1 MKNPQNT
8 LVLEAEIMKIPH
20 NKAIRIGGKGILLYI
35 TIQFN
40 SEEEENGGGGEKLVL
55 MITVNLRHVSEASE
69 QLANYILYQVFQPF
83 RSKNS
88 SSCVTAR
95 GQIYRKETC

>member
-40 SEEEENGGGGEKLVL
+40 SEEEENGGGGER
-55 MITVNLRHVSEASE
+55 NW
-69 QLANYILYQVFQPF
+69 Y
-83 RSKNS
+83 
-88 SSCVTAR
+88 
-95 GQIYRKETC
+95 

>member
-20 NKAIRIGGKGILLYI
+20 KAVRIGGKGILLYI

-40 SEEEENGGGGEKLVL
+40 SEEEENGGGREIG
-55 MITVNLRHVSEASE
+55 INDH
-69 QLANYILYQVFQPF
+69 
-83 RSKNS
+83 SK
-88 SSCVTAR
+88 T
-95 GQIYRKETC
+95 ETCERSFRATSQLYIVSVFSALSV

>member
-1 MKNPQNT
+1 VKNPQNT

-40 SEEEENGGGGEKLVL
+40 SEEEENGGGGRE
-55 MITVNLRHVSEASE
+55 IGINDH
-69 QLANYILYQVFQPF
+69 
-83 RSKNS
+83 SK
-88 SSCVTAR
+88 T
-95 GQIYRKETC
+95 ETCERSFRATSQLYIVSGFSALSV

>member
-20 NKAIRIGGKGILLYI
+20 KAVRIGGKGILLYI

-40 SEEEENGGGGEKLVL
+40 SEEEENGGGGGGE
-55 MITVNLRHVSEASE
+55 IGINDH
-69 QLANYILYQVFQPF
+69 
-83 RSKNS
+83 SK
-88 SSCVTAR
+88 T
-95 GQIYRKETC
+95 ETCERSFRATSQLYIVSVFSALSV